1 MTERLQGKVALITGA
16 AMGMGREACILFAE
30 EGARVIGL
38 DVAGDA
44 LKSTVQEVERVGGQ
58 MLGLE
63 ADVAS
68 ESQVKDAIERGVE
81 HFGGLHV
88 LYNNAGVLWRDR
100 DFSVIATAEAD
111 WDAVMAINVKG
122 PFLVC
127 KHAIPK
133 MIASGGGS
141 IIITASVSALLGDTD
156 PQDAYTASKG
166 AVTSLT
172 RSLAVNFAKDNIR
185 ANVIHPGMIDTPMQ
199 AEGMKDPAWVEANL
213 EFIPLRRIGKPRDI
227 AYAALFLASDESSY
241 MTGAELVVDGGLMV
255 I

>member
-1 MTERLQGKVALITGA
+1 VTERLQGKVALITGA